1 MGAPVG
7 AEGGNRLEQ
16 LYRMSATRP
25 MGAPTTPTTP
35 TTPTRDDV
43 VMRIVL
49 TTADVFNSIQYAN
62 SVFATRYFG
71 EDGYGAI
78 ERLCKSLQ
86 ALNDWCQE
94 NSQACE
100 HHTVLL
106 TTTKDSITAMLR
118 RFLDRVSYWS
128 IEDSDGMTDVEMG
141 KKIADMCDH
150 LKELHDTCQR
160 PPMLSRQRAY
170 VRPPHGAPSD

>member
-1 MGAPVG
+1 
-7 AEGGNRLEQ
+7 
-16 LYRMSATRP
+16 
-25 MGAPTTPTTP
+25 
-35 TTPTRDDV
+35 
-43 VMRIVL
+43 MRIVL

-94 NSQACE
+94 HSQACE

-118 RFLDRVSYWS
+118 RFLDRVSYWR
-128 IEDSDGMTDVEMG
+128 IEDSDGMTDVEMS
-141 KKIADMCDH
+141 KKIADMCDR
-150 LKELHDTCQR
+150 LRELHDTCQR

-170 VRPPHGAPSD
+170 VRPPQGAPSD